1 MKTRI
6 IALACA
12 WLLAAPVWGQRF
24 GYIDSQVILE
34 KLPEYGQAERE
45 LASLTEQWKKEL
57 ADKQAALLKAK
68 VDFEAEKV
76 LLTDDLRKQR
86 LEEIAKKEKSLLEG
100 QTAIFGYDGLLF
112 KKRDELMK
120 PLMERVFAAVEK
132 IARKRK
138 LSFIFDKASD
148 LSMVFAD
155 PVHNYTENVME
166 ELGIAERNAE
176 ASQETVNP
184 SGGGQPT
191 GGGKTSGTP
200 AGGNSLGQPNPS
212 GQTAPKTQANP
223 NPGGQTAPKTQ
234 ANPNPSGQTAP
245 KTQANPNPG
254 GQTAPK
260 TQANPNPGGQT
271 APKTQANPSPG
282 GQTAPKPNPQTKP
295 SGQTAPKP
303 NNQNSPAPK
312 PKPQPKPNGN

>member
-1 MKTRI
+1 MMV
-6 IALACA
+6 LACLWWVA
-12 WLLAAPVWGQRF
+12 TPVLAQRF

-34 KLPEYGQAERE
+34 KMPEYGQAERE
-45 LASLTEQWKKEL
+45 LAALTEQWKKEL

-112 KKRDELMK
+112 KKRDEMMK

-138 LSFIFDKASD
+138 LGFIFDKASD

-166 ELGIAERNAE
+166 ELGIAERNLE
-176 ASQETVNP
+176 ASQQGTNP
-184 SGGGQPT
+184 TNGGGQPA
-191 GGGKTSGTP
+191 GGGKTTGNPNP
-200 AGGNSLGQPNPS
+200 AGGNSLGQPNSQANPD
-212 GQTAPKTQANP
+212 GQTAPKPQA
-223 NPGGQTAPKTQ
+223 NPGGQTT
-234 ANPNPSGQTAP
+234 
-245 KTQANPNPG
+245 
-254 GQTAPK
+254 
-260 TQANPNPGGQT
+260 
-271 APKTQANPSPG
+271 
-282 GQTAPKPNPQTKP
+282 PKPNPQTKP
-295 SGQTAPKP
+295 NGQAAPKP
-303 NNQNSPAPK
+303 NNQNPPAPK
-312 PKPQPKPNGN
+312 PKPQPKPSGN